1 MFDYYI
7 SIDYGQN
14 KSNYFIF
21 ENVFKLFMNIIK
33 YYYFFKAVEFLYSG
47 RKMNVNEALK
57 IGFVN
62 EIVDSGE
69 SGRHRLIKKIKT
81 EIATYKMV

>member
-1 MFDYYI
+1 M
-7 SIDYGQN
+7 
-14 KSNYFIF
+14 
-21 ENVFKLFMNIIK
+21 
-33 YYYFFKAVEFLYSG
+33 EFLYSG

-81 EIATYKMV
+81 EIATYKMVWNNFLILFLSCVLSKK